1 MQEWLA
7 MRLKAH
13 LTPLG
18 ERPDGVKV
26 PQVVGRFR
34 ADFRLSLMM
43 VLVSRAVAIY
53 MLLGSGLPSC
63 CVRGDVA
70 AIGESVDF

>member
-1 MQEWLA
+1 MPIFTPAAVTTFGELGPGWTVVQEWLA
-7 MRLKAH
+7 MCLKAH

-43 VLVSRAVAIY
+43 VLVR
-53 MLLGSGLPSC
+53 L
-63 CVRGDVA
+63 A
-70 AIGESVDF
+70 AIGEFVDF